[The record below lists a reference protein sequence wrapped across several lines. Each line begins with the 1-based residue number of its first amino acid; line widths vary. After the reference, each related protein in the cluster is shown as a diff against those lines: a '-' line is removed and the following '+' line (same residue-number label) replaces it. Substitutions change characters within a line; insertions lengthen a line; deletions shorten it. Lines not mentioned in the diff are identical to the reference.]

1 MRVAVIANARAGRGR
16 SRARA
21 AALADD
27 LRRRGVS
34 AEVIEPAA
42 SGVDEALRACA
53 SEVPDA
59 MIACGGDGTVH
70 RVLQAIAGT
79 DIRLGVLPAGTGN
92 DIATELGL
100 PPESEL
106 AEAIASGRSR
116 SVDAG
121 ILRPSTGSPRWFL
134 GVASTGFDSTVNER
148 ANRITW
154 VDGRARYLVGVVA
167 ELARL
172 APTPTILTVDG
183 EEHVG
188 KTVLV
193 SIANA
198 GRYGGGMR
206 ICPDARVDDGLLDV
220 TWVDAIGRAELM
232 RVLPQVF
239 SGAHV
244 RHPAVRTFRGQRV
257 RVQTSGQVA
266 YADGERVGDLPV
278 DVEAVPSAV
287 HLVSST

>member
-1 MRVAVIANARAGRGR
+1 M
-16 SRARA
+16 
-21 AALADD
+21 D
-27 LRRRGVS
+27 
-34 AEVIEPAA
+34 
-42 SGVDEALRACA
+42 
-53 SEVPDA
+53 VPNNPF
-59 MIACGGDGTVH
+59 
-70 RVLQAIAGT
+70 R
-79 DIRLGVLPAGTGN
+79 
-92 DIATELGL
+92 
-100 PPESEL
+100 
-106 AEAIASGRSR
+106 
-116 SVDAG
+116 
-121 ILRPSTGSPRWFL
+121 
-134 GVASTGFDSTVNER
+134 
-148 ANRITW
+148 

-188 KTVLV
+188 NTVLV

-206 ICPDARVDDGLLDV
+206 ICPEARVDDGLLDV

-244 RHPAVRTFRGQRV
+244 RHPAVRTFRGHRL